1 MIKYRKSKY
10 KKEKTYKSKR
20 IKHGKYSMID
30 KPLFGTTILL
40 LTIGLIMSY
49 SLSSYIVIQNG
60 YVQSHF
66 FIRQLIAVT
75 IGIFIMIGLSKLD
88 PDRWFKP
95 IGIVL
100 FLFFL
105 FILLIMPILPETL
118 VYSVGGAKRWI
129 NLGSIS
135 ITPVEF
141 YKIGF
146 IMFISWSLVRTR
158 LPKGK
163 IPLAQEIKVFIPYVA
178 ILIVST
184 LLIAVFQKDLG
195 QTVVISAT
203 LIVLFIL
210 VGSSFR
216 FFSILFG
223 IGLTAFILLIITQP
237 HRLKRIQEWFL
248 SFDNEANRLESYQ
261 ISNSLDAINH
271 GGFWGQGIGNGQYK
285 LGFLSEVHTDFIL
298 AGMMEELGFISIF
311 VVVFAILFII
321 FRIFKIAATVEN
333 PVYYLFAVGVA
344 LLIAFSFLINSFG
357 ISGITPIKGIAVPFL
372 SYGGSQ
378 IIASCLSI
386 GLVLMISKKVIKPE
400 TLYEEKKK

>member
-1 MIKYRKSKY
+1 
-10 KKEKTYKSKR
+10 
-20 IKHGKYSMID
+20 MID
-30 KPLFGTTILL
+30 KPLFATTILL
-40 LTIGLIMSY
+40 LLIGLVMSY
-49 SLSSYIVIQNG
+49 SLSSFIVIQND
-60 YVQSHF
+60 YTQSHF
-66 FIRQLIAVT
+66 FVRQLIAVS

-105 FILLIMPILPETL
+105 LILLSMPLLPETI

-141 YKIGF
+141 YKVGF

-163 IPLAQEIKVFIPYVA
+163 IPLRQEIKVFIPYVA
-178 ILIVST
+178 ILIIST

-203 LIVLFIL
+203 LIILFIL

-216 FFSILFG
+216 FFSILGG
-223 IGLTAFILLIITQP
+223 IGLTGFILLIVTQP

-248 SFDNEANRLESYQ
+248 SFDNKANRLESYQ

-285 LGFLSEVHTDFIL
+285 LGFLSEVHTDFVL
-298 AGMMEELGFISIF
+298 AGMMEELGFVSIF
-311 VVVFAILFII
+311 VVVFAFLFII

-386 GLVLMISKKVIKPE
+386 GLVLMISKKVIKKK
-400 TLYEEKKK
+400 TLYEERKR

>member
-1 MIKYRKSKY
+1 
-10 KKEKTYKSKR
+10 
-20 IKHGKYSMID
+20 MID
-30 KPLFGTTILL
+30 KPLFATTILL
-40 LTIGLIMSY
+40 LLIGLVMSY

-60 YVQSHF
+60 YAQSHF
-66 FIRQLIAVT
+66 FIRQLIAVS
-75 IGIFIMIGLSKLD
+75 IGVFIMIWLSKLD
-88 PDRWFKP
+88 PDRWFRP

-105 FILLIMPILPETL
+105 FILLSMPFLPETL

-178 ILIVST
+178 ILIIST

-223 IGLTAFILLIITQP
+223 IGLTGFILLIITQP

-285 LGFLSEVHTDFIL
+285 LGFLSEVHTDFVL
-298 AGMMEELGFISIF
+298 AGMMEELGFVSIF
-311 VVVFAILFII
+311 IVVFAFLFII

-344 LLIAFSFLINSFG
+344 LLITFSFIINSFG
-357 ISGITPIKGIAVPFL
+357 ISGITPIKGIAVPFI

-400 TLYEEKKK
+400 TLYEERKK

>member
-1 MIKYRKSKY
+1 
-10 KKEKTYKSKR
+10 
-20 IKHGKYSMID
+20 MID
-30 KPLFGTTILL
+30 KPLFGATILL
-40 LTIGLIMSY
+40 LLIGLIMSY
-49 SLSSYIVIQNG
+49 SLSTYATIQHG
-60 YVQSHF
+60 YTDTHF
-66 FIRQLIAVT
+66 FIRQLIAVGIGIT
-75 IGIFIMIGLSKLD
+75 LIITLSKLNPDKWFRPIGIF
-88 PDRWFKP
+88 
-95 IGIVL
+95 L
-100 FLFFL
+100 FLTFL
-105 FILLIMPILPETL
+105 FILLLMPFLSESF
-118 VYSVGGAKRWI
+118 VRSVGGAKRWI
-129 NLGSIS
+129 NLGSVS

-158 LPKGK
+158 LPKGRM
-163 IPLAQEIKVFIPYVA
+163 PLGDEIKTFIPYVV

-203 LIVLFIL
+203 LLVLFLL

-223 IGLTAFILLIITQP
+223 IGFTGFILLIITQP

-248 SFDNEANRLESYQ
+248 SFDNEANRLETYQ

-285 LGFLSEVHTDFIL
+285 LGFLSEVHTDFVLSGI
-298 AGMMEELGFISIF
+298 MEELGFIAIF
-311 VVVFAILFII
+311 VVVLTMLFIL
-321 FRIFKIAATVEN
+321 FRIFKIAARVEN
-333 PVYYLFAVGVA
+333 PVYYLFCVGVA
-344 LLIAFSFLINSFG
+344 LLLAFSFLINSFG

-378 IIASCLSI
+378 IIASSLSV
-386 GLVLMISKKVIKPE
+386 GLVLMISKKVIPRRD
-400 TLYEEKKK
+400 

>member
-1 MIKYRKSKY
+1 
-10 KKEKTYKSKR
+10 
-20 IKHGKYSMID
+20 MID